1 MQVLLIED
9 ELRWHERW
17 SSEIARRLRIT
28 DSTHH
33 MLIFDEKHSR
43 ADILTVLQEV
53 PENLY
58 RLVEVEETPEE
69 NCELLADS
77 GKCYK
82 EVH

>member
-9 ELRWHERW
+9 ALRWHDRW
-17 SSEIARRLRIT
+17 SSEIGRRLRIT

-33 MLIFDEKHSR
+33 MLVFDDRHSR
-43 ADILTVLQEV
+43 SDILTVLKGV
-53 PENLY
+53 PEDLY

-69 NCELLADS
+69 NCEILADS

>member
-9 ELRWHERW
+9 ELRWHARW
-17 SSEIARRLRIT
+17 SSEIGRRLRIT

-33 MLIFDEKHSR
+33 MLVFDKRHTR
-43 ADILTVLQEV
+43 ADILSVLNGV

-69 NCELLADS
+69 NCEIQADS

-82 EVH
+82 KLH